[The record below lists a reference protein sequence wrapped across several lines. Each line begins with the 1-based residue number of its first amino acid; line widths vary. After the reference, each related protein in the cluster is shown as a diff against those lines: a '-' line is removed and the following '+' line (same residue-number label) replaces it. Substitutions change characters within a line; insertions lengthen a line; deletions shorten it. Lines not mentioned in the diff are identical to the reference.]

1 MKMTDIEGEVTA
13 STVLE
18 QCQRMSND
26 HIWAFFEY
34 LPHLKAENKI
44 SIRVKLAVE
53 DEKDFYNTWDMENF
67 GKSLANILQD
77 LIAIQYECE
86 QRESSEVES

>member
-1 MKMTDIEGEVTA
+1 MNKIEGKVTA

-34 LPHLKAENKI
+34 LPHLDTKNRF
-44 SIRVKLAVE
+44 SVRVKLA
-53 DEKDFYNTWDMENF
+53 DTNKDFYNTWDMENF

-77 LIAIQYECE
+77 LIAIQYEYE